1 VPACFVSTFRGQRT
15 ATPFR
20 RVQTLG
26 KLARALE
33 IPLYQFFYEGKRDAA
48 LDLRER
54 TDGSIWGAN
63 RKDIRFGERLGHLL
77 ARMGESE
84 RRLLLRMAEK
94 MARR

>member
-1 VPACFVSTFRGQRT
+1 
-15 ATPFR
+15 
-20 RVQTLG
+20 
-26 KLARALE
+26 LARALE